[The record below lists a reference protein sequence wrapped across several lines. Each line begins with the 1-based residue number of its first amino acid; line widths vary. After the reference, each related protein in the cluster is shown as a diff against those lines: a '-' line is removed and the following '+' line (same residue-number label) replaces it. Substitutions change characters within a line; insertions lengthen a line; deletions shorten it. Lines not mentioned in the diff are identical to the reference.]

1 MEKMPAMID
10 GAIGA
15 INIPSSAK
23 VPMIKRSRCS
33 MIGIN
38 TLSNS
43 GSTAKLVVSGQRRA
57 HRLQVASQPA
67 KSRWIAHQRAD

>member
-1 MEKMPAMID
+1 MPAMID

-23 VPMIKRSRCS
+23 VPMIKRSKVLDDRDQHFVEF
-33 MIGIN
+33 
-38 TLSNS
+38 